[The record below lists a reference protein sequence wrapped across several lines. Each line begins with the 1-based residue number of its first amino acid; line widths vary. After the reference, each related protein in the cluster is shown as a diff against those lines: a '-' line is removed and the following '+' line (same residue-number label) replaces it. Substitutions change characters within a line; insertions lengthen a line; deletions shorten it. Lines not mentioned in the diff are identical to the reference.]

1 MKSLTA
7 ALADRKADIARQAAN
22 VKTLSRAVKATNL
35 ARAFDRLVAHCPQA
49 ELMVY
54 SYSVYIDVPVKSM
67 QHMTDALEFFENE
80 LGVEFTSTKDEPTG
94 GVRRMVDD
102 GLSAWSVLN
111 RIQENVMQGGWHTK
125 SMFTG
130 RKSSVRAVE
139 AIGPVAKINAG
150 LWTKTE
156 ELCHG

>member
-80 LGVEFTSTKDEPTG
+80 LGVEFTSTNDEPAS
-94 GVRRMVDD
+94 GVRQFDI
-102 GLSAWSVLN
+102 GWQSAEKLGFWLY
-111 RIQENVMQGGWHTK
+111 
-125 SMFTG
+125 
-130 RKSSVRAVE
+130 VRALIRGNEDDPTATCKRVQTGVKMVE
-139 AIGPVAKINAG
+139 QPVYEIQCAEQLAVA
-150 LWTKTE
+150 
-156 ELCHG
+156 

>member
-22 VKTLSRAVKATNL
+22 VKALSRAVKATNL

-80 LGVEFTSTKDEPTG
+80 LGVEFTSTNDEPAS
-94 GVRRMVDD
+94 GVRQFDI
-102 GLSAWSVLN
+102 GG
-111 RIQENVMQGGWHTK
+111 QGAGKLGFWLY
-125 SMFTG
+125 
-130 RKSSVRAVE
+130 VRALIRGNEDDPTATCKRVQTGVKMVE
-139 AIGPVAKINAG
+139 QPVYEIQCAEQLAVA
-150 LWTKTE
+150 
-156 ELCHG
+156 